1 MYGTTTTTLFQARKP
16 GWRCVPPVEDPA
28 KIGSY
33 AKLLVRPGKN
43 ATFRG
48 TDLGDGCSAQNM
60 IWHTL
65 LICLWPTFLIRL
77 GRARIVSLPRVA

>member
-1 MYGTTTTTLFQARKP
+1 MS
-16 GWRCVPPVEDPA
+16 PVEDPG

-65 LICLWPTFLIRL
+65 LICMWSTFLIRL
-77 GRARIVSLPRVA
+77 GRARIVSLSRVA